1 MTSFQIYMT
10 IGALI
15 SVGFHRFIMS
25 DLRGAILNDALD
37 ELGEYRKTSVFL
49 VFALVALIWPIFVIQ
64 FMIRR

>member
-10 IGALI
+10 IGALF

-37 ELGEYRKTSVFL
+37 ELGEHRKTGVFL
-49 VFALVALIWPIFVIQ
+49 VFALVALAWPIFVIQ
-64 FMIRR
+64 FMAKR